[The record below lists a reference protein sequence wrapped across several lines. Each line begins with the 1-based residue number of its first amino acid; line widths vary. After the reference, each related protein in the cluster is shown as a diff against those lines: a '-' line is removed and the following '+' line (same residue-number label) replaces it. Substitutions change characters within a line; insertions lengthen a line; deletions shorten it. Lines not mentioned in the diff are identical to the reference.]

1 MTLTEVKKVLRETQ
15 IEQYNKTEIRLTPI
29 EKFQVFEKVL
39 TNLLE
44 AGTITQA
51 QFKKWVNVY

>member
-15 IEQYNKTEIRLTPI
+15 IESYNNTKIRLTPVQ
-29 EKFQVFEKVL
+29 KFQVFESVL